1 MITLKNNE
9 ERLIIKYTNY
19 QNKKKNNKLCILS
32 HYNKNQAIE
41 DYVKYM
47 IKQLYKLKFDI
58 VFVSTSE
65 NISSVKLD
73 SLKKYLH
80 TSIIR
85 KNLGYDFVSW
95 KTGLSFVKDYK
106 KYKSILH
113 INDSIFFP
121 LVNPKKIFKKMNK
134 KKVDFWG
141 MTDSFKETYHI
152 ESFFWVVN
160 KKLIQSDVYK
170 DFWNSCTIL
179 ENKNQIIK
187 NYEMGFANLFINHG
201 YKCSTYI
208 PIKQVLKKIKLS
220 FKENSLEN
228 LEQKRSFNLFWD
240 LIIKKFNAPFIKK
253 KILIKSHSEYN
264 PTTFLYK
271 EILNTY
277 TTYNINLI
285 ENTLKKEEQKNSE
298 LKEKANQFFSNLE
311 IFLKLINELKSNKNL
326 IIYGFGEVG
335 YLVFSNLPNI
345 KKIIDQN
352 YTSLLSRYNHINK
365 FYSEKDINI
374 NDEILITAFGREK
387 NIINSLEKINI
398 KYKKIIS
405 IENLFPYNT
414 FKFANNI
421 TKLLYNIDSLHR
433 LSIEKKYKLFIST
446 SSKNLNIILKNYLET
461 SGIKNIS
468 FELNKEKN
476 SIKFLIFKSEKLLH
490 KLDFTF
496 V

>member
-1 MITLKNNE
+1 
-9 ERLIIKYTNY
+9 
-19 QNKKKNNKLCILS
+19 
-32 HYNKNQAIE
+32 
-41 DYVKYM
+41 
-47 IKQLYKLKFDI
+47 
-58 VFVSTSE
+58 
-65 NISSVKLD
+65 
-73 SLKKYLH
+73 
-80 TSIIR
+80 
-85 KNLGYDFVSW
+85 
-95 KTGLSFVKDYK
+95 
-106 KYKSILH
+106 
-113 INDSIFFP
+113 
-121 LVNPKKIFKKMNK
+121 
-134 KKVDFWG
+134 
-141 MTDSFKETYHI
+141 
-152 ESFFWVVN
+152 
-160 KKLIQSDVYK
+160 
-170 DFWNSCTIL
+170 
-179 ENKNQIIK
+179 
-187 NYEMGFANLFINHG
+187 MGFANLFINHG

-220 FKENSLEN
+220 LKENSLEN

-285 ENTLKKEEQKNSE
+285 ENTLKKEEPKDSE
-298 LKEKANQFFSNLE
+298 LQEKANQFFSNLE
-311 IFLKLINELKSNKNL
+311 IFLKLINKLKSNKNL

-365 FYSEKDINI
+365 FYSENDINI

-414 FKFANNI
+414 LKFANNI
-421 TKLLYNIDSLHR
+421 TKLLYNIDSLNR

-461 SGIKNIS
+461 SGKKNIS

>member
-1 MITLKNNE
+1 MIRLRNSE
-9 ERLIIKYTNY
+9 EESIIKHTHYLNIKE
-19 QNKKKNNKLCILS
+19 NKKLCIFS
-32 HYNKNQAIE
+32 HYDKNQVIQ
-41 DYVKYM
+41 DYVEYM
-47 IKQLYKLKFDI
+47 LKQLHKLKFDI
-58 VFVSTSE
+58 VFVTTSE
-65 NISSVKLD
+65 QINETELSKIEKNILIYIVK
-73 SLKKYLH
+73 
-80 TSIIR
+80 
-85 KNLGYDFVSW
+85 KNSGYDFISW
-95 KTGLSFVKDYK
+95 KTGLSFVPNYKDYE
-106 KYKSILH
+106 SILH

-121 LVNPKKIFKKMNK
+121 LVNPQKMFKKMNK
-134 KKVDFWG
+134 RKVDFWG
-141 MTDSFKETYHI
+141 MTDSFKQTYHI

-160 KKLIQSDVYK
+160 KELIQSDVYK

-179 ENKNQIIK
+179 EDKNQIIK

-285 ENTLKKEEQKNSE
+285 ENTLKKEEPKDSE
-298 LKEKANQFFSNLE
+298 LQEKANQFFSNLE
-311 IFLKLINELKSNKNL
+311 IFLKLINKLKSNKNL

-365 FYSEKDINI
+365 FYSENDINI

-414 FKFANNI
+414 LKFANNI
-421 TKLLYNIDSLHR
+421 TKLLYNIDSLNR

-461 SGIKNIS
+461 SGKKNIS

>member
-1 MITLKNNE
+1 
-9 ERLIIKYTNY
+9 
-19 QNKKKNNKLCILS
+19 
-32 HYNKNQAIE
+32 
-41 DYVKYM
+41 
-47 IKQLYKLKFDI
+47 
-58 VFVSTSE
+58 
-65 NISSVKLD
+65 
-73 SLKKYLH
+73 
-80 TSIIR
+80 
-85 KNLGYDFVSW
+85 
-95 KTGLSFVKDYK
+95 
-106 KYKSILH
+106 
-113 INDSIFFP
+113 
-121 LVNPKKIFKKMNK
+121 
-134 KKVDFWG
+134 
-141 MTDSFKETYHI
+141 
-152 ESFFWVVN
+152 
-160 KKLIQSDVYK
+160 
-170 DFWNSCTIL
+170 
-179 ENKNQIIK
+179 
-187 NYEMGFANLFINHG
+187 MGFANLFINHG

-285 ENTLKKEEQKNSE
+285 ENTLKKEEQENSE

-414 FKFANNI
+414 LKFANNI

-446 SSKNLNIILKNYLET
+446 SNKNLNIILKNY
-461 SGIKNIS
+461 I
-468 FELNKEKN
+468 
-476 SIKFLIFKSEKLLH
+476 
-490 KLDFTF
+490 
-496 V
+496 